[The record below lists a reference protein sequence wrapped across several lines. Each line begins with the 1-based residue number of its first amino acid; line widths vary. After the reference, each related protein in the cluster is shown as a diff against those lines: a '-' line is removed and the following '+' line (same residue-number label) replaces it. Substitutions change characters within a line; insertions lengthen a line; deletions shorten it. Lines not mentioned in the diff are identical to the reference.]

1 MRTILV
7 EWTPPSVSPGTTLLG
22 YRVASQI
29 VGIGD
34 CDDEYRS
41 TTSYDV
47 VDAATTTRLIGDVVS
62 WRRYRVSV
70 TTLYDAGDADVFA
83 EINSTDTGQLMYT

>member
-1 MRTILV
+1 M
-7 EWTPPSVSPGTTLLG
+7 EWTPPSVSRGTTLLG

-34 CDDEYRS
+34 CDDEYRGG

-70 TTLYDAGDADVFA
+70 TTLYDAGDADVVA
-83 EINSTDTGQLMYT
+83 EINSTETGQLI